1 MPRSESSGDD
11 RSAGMKGI
19 KDVNEVAL
27 KLQNCPYR
35 GHSTWNIK
43 TQENPEALG
52 LLWE

>member
-19 KDVNEVAL
+19 KDVKNEVAL

-35 GHSTWNIK
+35 GHGIWNIK
-43 TQENPEALG
+43 TQESIQRR
-52 LLWE
+52 